1 MPAPANPADREASE
15 SPIRVV
21 LADRF
26 AVTRVVL
33 RALLDGESGTQVIGE
48 ARDLSALRAC
58 MSDRAAVLVLDLAV
72 LGGSSFEELR
82 RLHEEW
88 PRSAIVALTMESNLL
103 YAERVLEAGASG
115 LVLKYMADGELPEAI
130 RRAARGREFI
140 SPRVVAESVRRTSHA
155 VTDLVL

>member
-1 MPAPANPADREASE
+1 MCIRDR
-15 SPIRVV
+15 
-21 LADRF
+21 
-26 AVTRVVL
+26 
-33 RALLDGESGTQVIGE
+33 
-48 ARDLSALRAC
+48 
-58 MSDRAAVLVLDLAV
+58 
-72 LGGSSFEELR
+72 
-82 RLHEEW
+82 